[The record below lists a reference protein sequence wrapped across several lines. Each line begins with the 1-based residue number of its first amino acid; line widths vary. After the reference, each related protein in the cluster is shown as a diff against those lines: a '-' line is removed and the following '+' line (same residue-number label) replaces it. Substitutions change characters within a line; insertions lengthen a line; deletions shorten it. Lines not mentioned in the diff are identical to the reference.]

1 MHEGPETEFEREY
14 SETIRA
20 TAIAFANTDGGT
32 VYIGI
37 EDDGTV
43 CGVADPD
50 ETVRRVTDMVRNS
63 IRPDLTPFFRCA
75 IEEREG
81 KPVVSVRIQRGTA
94 VPYYIGAKG
103 IRPEGVYIRRGASS
117 VPAAEG
123 MIRDM
128 IRESSDNH
136 YDGARS
142 IEQELTFERTE
153 EIFRKRGVEFGE
165 AQRRSLGV
173 VLPDGTYSNLAL
185 LLSEQCPHS
194 IRVAVYEGTSKG
206 TFRDRK
212 ELTGS
217 VLGQMEDAYEY
228 IDRFNLTRA
237 EIGGLER
244 VERRSY
250 PCDAVREALVNALV
264 HRDYGYS
271 GSTLV
276 SIFEDR
282 VELLSLGGLVSGLSY
297 NDLELGVSMLR
308 NRKLSN
314 VFYRLMLIE
323 AYGTGIGRIR
333 ETYEGT
339 GMAPK
344 IEVSDHAFKVTLP
357 NLNAP
362 GKLRPIVAGASVAM
376 GEPPAAIR
384 RPPVAMSGL
393 PVAMDEPPMVL
404 SEGPAT
410 MAAPKPQPGSR
421 RAILLDLCARKGSL
435 TRRDAEER
443 LGLSMPSAAQLI
455 RDMVL
460 RGLLVKTGD
469 GRHARYVLP
478 NR

>member
-50 ETVRRVTDMVRNS
+50 ETVRRVTDLMRNS

-75 IEEREG
+75 VETRDG
-81 KPVVSVRIQRGTA
+81 KAVVAVRIQRGTA

-123 MIRDM
+123 MILDM
-128 IRESSDNH
+128 IRERSGNS
-136 YDGARS
+136 YEAARALC
-142 IEQELTFERTE
+142 QELTFEKTS
-153 EIFRKRGVEFGE
+153 EIFRKRGVAFGVPQ
-165 AQRRSLGV
+165 QRTLGLI
-173 VLPDGTYSNLAL
+173 LPDGTYSNLAL
-185 LLSEQCPHS
+185 LLSEQCTHTFR
-194 IRVAVYEGTSKG
+194 IAVYEGTTKV
-206 TFRDRK
+206 TFRDRA
-212 ELTGS
+212 EMTGS
-217 VLGQMEDAYEY
+217 LLGQMEEAYAY

-237 EIGGLER
+237 EIAGLDR
-244 VERRSY
+244 VERRNY
-250 PCDAVREALVNALV
+250 PCDAVRETLVNALV
-264 HRDYGYS
+264 HRDYGL
-271 GSTLV
+271 GGPTLV
-276 SIFEDR
+276 GIFEDR
-282 VELLSLGGLVSGLSY
+282 IEVVSLGGLVSGLSY
-297 NDLELGVSMLR
+297 GDLMLGVSLLR
-308 NRKLSN
+308 NPKLGE
-314 VFYRLMLIE
+314 VFFRLQLIE

-333 ETYEGT
+333 EAYAGT
-339 GMAPK
+339 GMEPT

-362 GKLRPIVAGASVAM
+362 GKLRPIAAPAERAEYPVLLSEAPLCAGSP
-376 GEPPAAIR
+376 ERPAA
-384 RPPVAMSGL
+384 
-393 PVAMDEPPMVL
+393 L
-404 SEGPAT
+404 S
-410 MAAPKPQPGSR
+410 PKPAAAASGRRASAAPGSR
-421 RAILLDLCARKGSL
+421 RGILLELCARKGSL
-435 TRRDAEER
+435 TRRDAEET

-460 RGLLVKTGD
+460 HGLLVKTGD